1 MLYIGLRS
9 ALLPGSVT
17 VGRDF
22 QNGINISLSISLFRT
37 RIFQNIAKFHS
48 YILNLYTQN
57 GLTIPILGSI
67 IIGKENMREIKMK
80 IRNISYLA
88 VTCLLTV
95 GLFIMMAVPLYDVSD
110 SLMVVRV
117 DNDYS
122 LARGVSFAFS
132 GQEYSSVKIFL
143 QICAIIDILF
153 AVAVTISL
161 FWLYFDLGKD
171 LRKFCVKRIT
181 ICLGVMLFYWAKGVF
196 GILILGKED
205 IIITSRA
212 YLPFV
217 ISSVIVVALVLW
229 EKALI
234 RTGKVSE
241 KNKNVKETPVKFT
254 SENERILAA
263 YKTLFESGK
272 IGREEYEERE
282 KELLKET
289 INEES
294 KGGE

>member
-1 MLYIGLRS
+1 MLYIWLRS
-9 ALLPGSVT
+9 ALLPRSVT

-22 QNGINISLSISLFRT
+22 QNGINIPLSVSLFRT

-67 IIGKENMREIKMK
+67 IISKENVREIKMK

-95 GLFIMMAVPLYDVSD
+95 GLFIMMAVPLYE
-110 SLMVVRV
+110 VVPYGGTISE
-117 DNDYS
+117 NDYS
-122 LARGVSFAFS
+122 LARGVSFVFS
-132 GQEYSSVKIFL
+132 GQEYSSVKTFL

-161 FWLYFDLGKD
+161 FWLYFCSGKD

-212 YLPFV
+212 YIPFV

-234 RTGKVSE
+234 RTGQVPE
-241 KNKNVKETPVKFT
+241 NNKSDRELSVKFT

-272 IGREEYEERE
+272 ISREEYEERE
-282 KELLKET
+282 KDLLGET
-289 INEES
+289 INEEA

>member
-1 MLYIGLRS
+1 
-9 ALLPGSVT
+9 
-17 VGRDF
+17 
-22 QNGINISLSISLFRT
+22 
-37 RIFQNIAKFHS
+37 
-48 YILNLYTQN
+48 
-57 GLTIPILGSI
+57 
-67 IIGKENMREIKMK
+67 MREIKMK
-80 IRNISYLA
+80 IRNISYFA
-88 VTCLLTV
+88 VTCFLTV
-95 GLFIMMAVPLYDVSD
+95 GLFIMMAVPLYEVSYGGAI
-110 SLMVVRV
+110 SE
-117 DNDYS
+117 NDYS
-122 LARGVSFAFS
+122 LARGVSFVFS
-132 GQEYSSVKIFL
+132 GQEYSIVKIFL

-161 FWLYFDLGKD
+161 FWFYFYLGKD

-212 YLPFV
+212 YIPFV
-217 ISSVIVVALVLW
+217 ISSIIVVALVLW
-229 EKALI
+229 EKALLK
-234 RTGKVSE
+234 TGKVSE

-263 YKTLFESGK
+263 YKTLFENGK

>member
-1 MLYIGLRS
+1 
-9 ALLPGSVT
+9 
-17 VGRDF
+17 
-22 QNGINISLSISLFRT
+22 
-37 RIFQNIAKFHS
+37 
-48 YILNLYTQN
+48 
-57 GLTIPILGSI
+57 
-67 IIGKENMREIKMK
+67 MK

-95 GLFIMMAVPLYDVSD
+95 GLFIMMAVPLYE
-110 SLMVVRV
+110 VVPYGEMISE
-117 DNDYS
+117 NDYS
-122 LARGVSFAFS
+122 LARGVSFVFS
-132 GQEYSSVKIFL
+132 GKEYSSVKTFL

-161 FWLYFDLGKD
+161 FWIYFYSGKD

-212 YLPFV
+212 YIPFV

-234 RTGKVSE
+234 KTGKVPE
-241 KNKNVKETPVKFT
+241 TNKSDRELPVKFT
-254 SENERILAA
+254 SENEKILAA

-272 IGREEYEERE
+272 ISREEYEERE
-282 KELLKET
+282 KDLLGEA
-289 INEES
+289 INEEA

>member
-37 RIFQNIAKFHS
+37 RIFQNIAKFHI

-88 VTCLLTV
+88 VTCFLTV
-95 GLFIMMAVPLYDVSD
+95 GLFIMMAVPLYEVVSYGGAI
-110 SLMVVRV
+110 SE
-117 DNDYS
+117 NDYS
-122 LARGVSFAFS
+122 LARGVSLVFS

-153 AVAVTISL
+153 AVAVTVSL

-212 YLPFV
+212 YIPFV

-263 YKTLFESGK
+263 YKTLFENGK

>member
-1 MLYIGLRS
+1 
-9 ALLPGSVT
+9 
-17 VGRDF
+17 
-22 QNGINISLSISLFRT
+22 
-37 RIFQNIAKFHS
+37 
-48 YILNLYTQN
+48 
-57 GLTIPILGSI
+57 
-67 IIGKENMREIKMK
+67 MREIKMK

-88 VTCLLTV
+88 VTCFLTV
-95 GLFIMMAVPLYDVSD
+95 GLFIMMAVPLYEVVSYGVEI
-110 SLMVVRV
+110 SE
-117 DNDYS
+117 NDYS
-122 LARGVSFAFS
+122 LARGVSLVFS

-143 QICAIIDILF
+143 QVSAIIDILS
-153 AVAVTISL
+153 ATALAISL

-229 EKALI
+229 DKALL

>member
-9 ALLPGSVT
+9 ALLPRSVT

-88 VTCLLTV
+88 VTCFLTV
-95 GLFIMMAVPLYDVSD
+95 GLFIMMAVPLYEVSYGVEI
-110 SLMVVRV
+110 SE
-117 DNDYS
+117 NDYS
-122 LARGVSFAFS
+122 LARGVSHVFS
-132 GQEYSSVKIFL
+132 GQRYSSVKIFL

-196 GILILGKED
+196 GILILGKGD
-205 IIITSRA
+205 IIITSGA
-212 YLPFV
+212 NIPFIV
-217 ISSVIVVALVLW
+217 SSVIVIALVLW
-229 EKALI
+229 DKALL

-263 YKTLFESGK
+263 YKTLFENGK

>member
-1 MLYIGLRS
+1 
-9 ALLPGSVT
+9 
-17 VGRDF
+17 
-22 QNGINISLSISLFRT
+22 
-37 RIFQNIAKFHS
+37 
-48 YILNLYTQN
+48 
-57 GLTIPILGSI
+57 
-67 IIGKENMREIKMK
+67 MK

-88 VTCLLTV
+88 VTCFLNV
-95 GLFIMMAVPLYDVSD
+95 GLFIMMAVPLYEVVSYGGAI
-110 SLMVVRV
+110 SE
-117 DNDYS
+117 NDYS
-122 LARGVSFAFS
+122 LARGVSFVFP

-161 FWLYFDLGKD
+161 FWLYFYLGKD
-171 LRKFCVKRIT
+171 LRKFCIKRIT
-181 ICLGVMLFYWAKGVF
+181 ICLAVMLLYWAKGVF
-196 GILILGKED
+196 GILILGKEG
-205 IIITSRA
+205 IIITSGA
-212 YLPFV
+212 NIPFIV
-217 ISSVIVVALVLW
+217 SSVIVIALVLW
-229 EKALI
+229 DKALL

-263 YKTLFESGK
+263 YKTLFENGK

>member
-9 ALLPGSVT
+9 ALLPRSVT

-57 GLTIPILGSI
+57 GLTIPILGSM

-88 VTCLLTV
+88 VTCFLTV
-95 GLFIMMAVPLYDVSD
+95 GLFIMMAVPLYEVVSYGGVI
-110 SLMVVRV
+110 SE
-117 DNDYS
+117 NDYS
-122 LARGVSFAFS
+122 LARGVSLVFS

-143 QICAIIDILF
+143 QVSAIIDILS
-153 AVAVTISL
+153 ATALAISL
-161 FWLYFDLGKD
+161 FWFYFYLGKD
-171 LRKFCVKRIT
+171 LRKFCVKRIM